1 MENGGFCYKE
11 YSVVAGGHAGADALG
26 KASLIVGKGL
36 DPGVAI
42 RAMDEVTI
50 FERLTS
56 GWVDDDVGLFLLLE
70 KVAECGDI
78 MRLGAT

>member
-11 YSVVAGGHAGADALG
+11 DGVGAGGHAGANALG
-26 KASLIVGKGL
+26 VGEIL
-36 DPGVAI
+36 DTGVVVVA
-42 RAMDEVTI
+42 RDEVTI
-50 FERLTS
+50 FERLTA

-70 KVAECGDI
+70 KVAECDDI